1 MLNEIVEY
9 IRSNKNIIEKTEIS
23 PFVQSINGN
32 SYKSP
37 RIFSDI
43 GQDSAAIKNNND
55 MLTLIT
61 TDRIK
66 TSYIENFPL
75 GAGFSSILVG
85 VDDIYACG
93 GKPLAVSIIISF
105 KDQIIGQKMIDGICK
120 GSKLFQVPIVRG
132 HTNIKE
138 FNELS
143 STVIGEIKRDEYIS
157 ATNAQ
162 DKDEIIL
169 AVDFSGK
176 VGRASKLHW
185 DTVTYK
191 SSEEVLNK
199 RKAMNEIAKLKI
211 VNSAKDIS
219 NGGIFGTI
227 LQLINYS
234 KVGAD
239 INIEKIVIPPILI
252 EKDYNLE
259 TFIQMYLTTS
269 YILTAPKETSQD
281 VVKIFNDHDMS
292 AAVIGKIRNEPE
304 LNITDGKDSIKVIE
318 FENTKVSSNR

>member
-1 MLNEIVEY
+1 MLDKISEY
-9 IRSNKNIIEKTEIS
+9 IRTNKNILEKSEIS
-23 PFVQSINGN
+23 PFISSINKN
-32 SYKSP
+32 SFKSP

-43 GQDSAAIKNNND
+43 GQDSAAIKNDND

-93 GKPLAVSIIISF
+93 GKPLAASIIISF
-105 KDQIIGQKMIDGICK
+105 KDEITGNKMIDGICK
-120 GSKLFQVPIVRG
+120 GSKLFKVPIVRG

-143 STVIGEIKRDEYIS
+143 STVIGEIKKDEYIS

-162 DKDEIIL
+162 NRDKIIL

-199 RKAMNEIAKLKI
+199 RMAMNEIAKKKI
-211 VNSAKDIS
+211 VNSSKDLS
-219 NGGIFGTI
+219 NAGIFGTI
-227 LQLINYS
+227 MQLVNYS
-234 KVGAD
+234 KVGALV
-239 INIEKIVIPPILI
+239 NVNKIKIPPAL
-252 EKDYNLE
+252 KQAGYTLE
-259 TFIQMYLTTS
+259 TFIQMFLTTS
-269 YILTAPKETSQD
+269 YILTAQQEHCEEII
-281 VVKIFNDHDMS
+281 KIFKKRGLE
-292 AAVIGKIRNEPE
+292 ATIIGEIITENILKIS
-304 LNITDGKDSIKVIE
+304 DGKDSFDV
-318 FENTKVSSNR
+318 

>member
-1 MLNEIVEY
+1 MLNKIAEY
-9 IRSNKNIIEKTEIS
+9 IRTNRNIIEKSEIS
-23 PFVQSINGN
+23 PFVQTINGN
-32 SYKSP
+32 SFKSS

-43 GQDSAAIKNNND
+43 GQDSAAIKNDND

-66 TSYIENFPL
+66 TSYIEKFPL

-93 GKPLAVSIIISF
+93 GTPLAVSIIISF
-105 KDQIIGQKMIDGICK
+105 KDQILGQKMIDGICK
-120 GSKLFQVPIVRG
+120 GSKLFKVPIVRG

-143 STVIGEIKRDEYIS
+143 STTIGEIKRDEYIS

-162 DKDEIIL
+162 DKDKIIL

-176 VGRASKLHW
+176 VGKASKFHW

-199 RKAMNEIAKLKI
+199 RKVMNEIAKLKI
-211 VNSAKDIS
+211 VNSSKDIS

-227 LQLINYS
+227 MQLINYS

-239 INIEKIVIPPILI
+239 INIEKIIIPPTLI
-252 EKDYNLE
+252 EKGYNLE
-259 TFIQMYLTTS
+259 TYVQMYLTTS
-269 YILTAPKETSQD
+269 YIVTAPEETSQ
-281 VVKIFNDHDMS
+281 VVLKIFNDHDMS
-292 AAVIGKIRNEPE
+292 ATVIGRIKNEPE
-304 LNITDGKDSIKVIE
+304 LYINDGKDSIKVIE
-318 FENTKVSSNR
+318 F

>member
-219 NGGIFGTI
+219 NSGIFGTI

-252 EKDYNLE
+252 ERDYNLE

-292 AAVIGKIRNEPE
+292 AAVIGKIRSETE
-304 LNITDGKDSIKVIE
+304 LNITDGKDTIKVIE
-318 FENTKVSSNR
+318 F

>member
-1 MLNEIVEY
+1 MLNEIAEY
-9 IRSNKNIIEKTEIS
+9 IRSNKNIIEKTNIS

-37 RIFSDI
+37 RVFSDI

-138 FNELS
+138 YNELS
-143 STVIGEIKRDEYIS
+143 STMIGEIKRDEYIS

-162 DKDEIIL
+162 DKDDIIL

-191 SSEEVLNK
+191 SSEDVLNK

-239 INIEKIVIPPILI
+239 INIEKIVIPPTLI
-252 EKDYNLE
+252 KKSYGLE
-259 TFIQMYLTTS
+259 TYIQMYLTTS
-269 YILTAPKETSQD
+269 YILTTPKETSQA
-281 VVKIFNDHDMS
+281 VLKIFNDHNMS
-292 AAVIGKIRNEPE
+292 AAVIGRIKHEPE
-304 LNITDGKDSIKVIE
+304 LTITAGRDTIKVVE
-318 FENTKVSSNR
+318 F

>member
-1 MLNEIVEY
+1 MLNKIAKY
-9 IRSNKNIIEKTEIS
+9 IRTNRSIIEKTEIS
-23 PFVQSINGN
+23 PFIQSINGN

-37 RIFSDI
+37 RVFSDI
-43 GQDSAAIKNNND
+43 GQDSAAIKNDND
-55 MLTLIT
+55 MLTLFT

-105 KDQIIGQKMIDGICK
+105 RDQILGQKMIDGICK
-120 GSKLFQVPIVRG
+120 GSKLFKVPIVRG

-143 STVIGEIKRDEYIS
+143 SAAIGEIKRDEYIS

-162 DKDEIIL
+162 DKDKIIL

-199 RKAMNEIAKLKI
+199 RKVMNKIAKLKI
-211 VNSAKDIS
+211 VNSSKDVS

-227 LQLINYS
+227 LQLIKYS

-252 EKDYNLE
+252 EKGYNLE
-259 TFIQMYLTTS
+259 SYVQMYLTTS
-269 YILTAPKETSQD
+269 YILTTPEETSQD
-281 VVKIFNDHDMS
+281 VLKIFKDHNMS
-292 AAVIGKIRNEPE
+292 AVVIGRIKNEPD
-304 LNITDGKDSIKVIE
+304 LTINDGNDSIKTLEI
-318 FENTKVSSNR
+318 

>member
-1 MLNEIVEY
+1 MLAKIAEY
-9 IRSNKNIIEKTEIS
+9 IKTNLNIIEKTEIS
-23 PFVQSINGN
+23 PFVQSINEN

-43 GQDSAAIKNNND
+43 GQDSAAVTNNND

-93 GKPLAVSIIISF
+93 GKPIAASIIISF
-105 KDQIIGQKMIDGICK
+105 KDQILGQKMIDGICK
-120 GSKLFQVPIVRG
+120 GSKLFKVPIVRG

-143 STVIGEIKRDEYIS
+143 STVIGEIKKDEYIS
-157 ATNAQ
+157 ATNAR
-162 DKDEIIL
+162 DKDVIIL
-169 AVDFSGK
+169 AVDFNGK
-176 VGRASKLHW
+176 VGRANKLHW

-199 RKAMNEIAKLKI
+199 RKVMNEIAKLKI

-227 LQLINYS
+227 LQLIKYS

-239 INIEKIVIPPILI
+239 INIEKIVIPPALM
-252 EKDYNLE
+252 EKAYNLE
-259 TFIQMYLTTS
+259 TYIQMYLTTS
-269 YILTAPKETSQD
+269 YILTAPEKTSQD
-281 VVKIFNDHDMS
+281 VVKIFNDHGMF
-292 AAVIGKIRNEPE
+292 AAVIGRIRNELE
-304 LNITDGKDSIKVIE
+304 LSITDGKDTIKVIE
-318 FENTKVSSNR
+318 F

>member
-1 MLNEIVEY
+1 MLDKIAEY
-9 IRSNKNIIEKTEIS
+9 IRSNKNIIEKTDIS
-23 PFVQSINGN
+23 PFVQRISGN

-37 RIFSDI
+37 RVFSDI

-105 KDQIIGQKMIDGICK
+105 KDQILGQKMIDGICK
-120 GSKLFQVPIVRG
+120 GSKLFKVPIVRG
-132 HTNIKE
+132 HTNLKK

-143 STVIGEIKRDEYIS
+143 STVIGEIKKDEYIS

-162 DKDEIIL
+162 DNDKIIL

-199 RKAMNEIAKLKI
+199 RKSMNEIAKLKI

-234 KVGAD
+234 KVGA
-239 INIEKIVIPPILI
+239 NISVDKIEIPLLLRKSDYTI
-252 EKDYNLE
+252 ETY
-259 TFIQMYLTTS
+259 IQMYLTTS
-269 YILTAPKETSQD
+269 YILTAQQEYCEEIIKT
-281 VVKIFNDHDMS
+281 FNNHGLT
-292 AAVIGKIRNEPE
+292 AAVIGEIINKNVLKIN
-304 LNITDGKDSIKVIE
+304 DGKDEIE
-318 FENTKVSSNR
+318 VLQILNH

>member
-1 MLNEIVEY
+1 MLDKIAGY
-9 IRSNKNIIEKTEIS
+9 IRTNLNIIEKTEIS
-23 PFVQSINGN
+23 PFVQIINEN

-43 GQDSAAIKNNND
+43 GQDSAAVTNNND

-105 KDQIIGQKMIDGICK
+105 KDQILGQKMIDGICK

-132 HTNIKE
+132 HTNLKE

-162 DKDEIIL
+162 DKDDIIL

-176 VGRASKLHW
+176 VGKASKLHW
-185 DTVTYK
+185 DTVTFK
-191 SSEEVLNK
+191 SSEDVLNK
-199 RKAMNEIAKLKI
+199 RNSMNEIAKLKI

-239 INIEKIVIPPILI
+239 ISVDKIEIPPLL
-252 EKDYNLE
+252 KKSKYTLE
-259 TFIQMYLTTS
+259 TYIQMYLTTS
-269 YILTAPKETSQD
+269 YILTAQQEYSEKII
-281 VVKIFNDHDMS
+281 KIFNNHGLTAS
-292 AAVIGKIRNEPE
+292 VIGEIINKNVLKIN
-304 LNITDGKDSIKVIE
+304 DGKDEIE
-318 FENTKVSSNR
+318 VLDLKNH

>member
-1 MLNEIVEY
+1 MLNKIAKY
-9 IRSNKNIIEKTEIS
+9 IRTNRSIIEKTEIS
-23 PFVQSINGN
+23 PFVQNINGN

-43 GQDSAAIKNNND
+43 GQDSAAIKNDND

-66 TSYIENFPL
+66 TNYIESFPL

-105 KDQIIGQKMIDGICK
+105 KDQILGQKMIDGICK
-120 GSKLFQVPIVRG
+120 GSKLFKVPIVRG
-132 HTNIKE
+132 HTNLKE

-143 STVIGEIKRDEYIS
+143 STIIGEIKRDEYIS
-157 ATNAQ
+157 ATNAR
-162 DKDEIIL
+162 DKDNIIL
-169 AVDFSGK
+169 AVNFSGK
-176 VGRASKLHW
+176 IGRASKLHW

-211 VNSAKDIS
+211 VNSSKDVS

-227 LQLINYS
+227 LQLIKYS
-234 KVGAD
+234 KAGAD

-252 EKDYNLE
+252 EKAYNLE
-259 TFIQMYLTTS
+259 TYIQMYLTTS
-269 YILTAPKETSQD
+269 YILTAPEKTSQD
-281 VVKIFNDHDMS
+281 VIKIFKDHNMS
-292 AAVIGKIRNEPE
+292 AVVIGKIKNEPE
-304 LNITDGKDSIKVIE
+304 LTINDGKNSIKVLE
-318 FENTKVSSNR
+318 F

>member
-1 MLNEIVEY
+1 MLDKIAEY
-9 IRSNKNIIEKTEIS
+9 IRTNRNIIEKTEIS
-23 PFVQSINGN
+23 PFVQSIKGN

-66 TSYIENFPL
+66 TSYIEKFPL

-105 KDQIIGQKMIDGICK
+105 KEKTLGQKMIDGICK
-120 GSKLFQVPIVRG
+120 GSKLFKVPIVRG
-132 HTNIKE
+132 HTNLKE

-143 STVIGEIKRDEYIS
+143 STVIGEIKKDEYIS

-191 SSEEVLNK
+191 SSEDVLNK
-199 RKAMNEIAKLKI
+199 RKSMNEIAKLKI

-234 KVGAD
+234 KVGA
-239 INIEKIVIPPILI
+239 NISVDKIEIPLLLR
-252 EKDYNLE
+252 KSNYTLE
-259 TFIQMYLTTS
+259 TYIQMYLTTS
-269 YILTAPKETSQD
+269 YILTAQQEYREEII
-281 VVKIFNDHDMS
+281 KIFNNHGLT
-292 AAVIGKIRNEPE
+292 ATVIGEIVSKNVLKIN
-304 LNITDGKDSIKVIE
+304 DGKEEIKVLDLK
-318 FENTKVSSNR
+318 NH

>member
-1 MLNEIVEY
+1 MLDKIAGY
-9 IRSNKNIIEKTEIS
+9 IRTNLNIIEKTEIS
-23 PFVQSINGN
+23 PFVQSINEN

-43 GQDSAAIKNNND
+43 GQDSAAVTNNND

-105 KDQIIGQKMIDGICK
+105 KDQILGQKIIDGICK

-132 HTNIKE
+132 HTNLKE

-162 DKDEIIL
+162 DKDDIIL
-169 AVDFSGK
+169 VVDFSGK
-176 VGRASKLHW
+176 VGKASKLHW
-185 DTVTYK
+185 DTVTFK
-191 SSEEVLNK
+191 SSEDVLNK
-199 RKAMNEIAKLKI
+199 RKSMNEIAKLKI

-219 NGGIFGTI
+219 EGGLFGT
-227 LQLINYS
+227 LSQLIKYS
-234 KVGAD
+234 EVGAEID
-239 INIEKIVIPPILI
+239 INKIAVPP
-252 EKDYNLE
+252 KLE
-259 TFIQMYLTTS
+259 DLGYDLGHYVQMFLTTS
-269 YILTAPKETSQD
+269 YILTAPEKNTNEII
-281 VVKIFNDHDMS
+281 KIFDHYKMT
-292 AAVIGKIRNEPE
+292 ANVIGRINNTQSLQLSDGNE
-304 LNITDGKDSIKVIE
+304 TIKL
-318 FENTKVSSNR
+318 NTKE

>member
-1 MLNEIVEY
+1 MLNKIAKY
-9 IRSNKNIIEKTEIS
+9 IRTNRSIIEKSEIS
-23 PFVQSINGN
+23 PFVQNINGN

-43 GQDSAAIKNNND
+43 GQDSAAIKNDND

-66 TSYIENFPL
+66 TNYIESFPL

-105 KDQIIGQKMIDGICK
+105 KDQILGQKMIDGICK
-120 GSKLFQVPIVRG
+120 GSKLFKVPIVRG
-132 HTNIKE
+132 HTNLKE

-143 STVIGEIKRDEYIS
+143 STIIGEIKRDEYIS
-157 ATNAQ
+157 ATNAR
-162 DKDEIIL
+162 DKDNIIL
-169 AVDFSGK
+169 AVNFSGK
-176 VGRASKLHW
+176 IGRASKLHW

-227 LQLINYS
+227 LQLIKYS

-239 INIEKIVIPPILI
+239 INIEKIVIPPILM
-252 EKDYNLE
+252 EKAYNLE
-259 TFIQMYLTTS
+259 TYIQMYLTTS
-269 YILTAPKETSQD
+269 YILTAPEKTSQD
-281 VVKIFNDHDMS
+281 VIKIFKDHNMS
-292 AAVIGKIRNEPE
+292 AVVIGKIKNEPE
-304 LNITDGKDSIKVIE
+304 LTINDGKNSIKVLE
-318 FENTKVSSNR
+318 F

>member
-1 MLNEIVEY
+1 MLDKIAEY
-9 IRSNKNIIEKTEIS
+9 IRTNLNIIEKTDIS
-23 PFVQSINGN
+23 PFVQNINEN

-43 GQDSAAIKNNND
+43 GQDSAAVTNNND

-93 GKPLAVSIIISF
+93 GKPIAASIIISF
-105 KDQIIGQKMIDGICK
+105 KDQILGQKMIDGICK
-120 GSKLFQVPIVRG
+120 GSRLFQVPIVRG
-132 HTNIKE
+132 HTNLKE

-143 STVIGEIKRDEYIS
+143 STVIGEIKKDEYIS

-169 AVDFSGK
+169 AVDFSGNIGK
-176 VGRASKLHW
+176 ASKLHW
-185 DTVTYK
+185 DTVTFK

-199 RKAMNEIAKLKI
+199 RKSMNEIAKLKI

-219 NGGIFGTI
+219 NGGIFGTV

-239 INIEKIVIPPILI
+239 INIEKIVMPPALM
-252 EKDYNLE
+252 EKAYNLE
-259 TFIQMYLTTS
+259 TYMQMYLTTS
-269 YILTAPKETSQD
+269 YVLTAPEKTSQD
-281 VVKIFNDHDMS
+281 VVKIFNDHGMF
-292 AAVIGKIRNEPE
+292 AAVIGRIRNEQE
-304 LNITDGKDSIKVIE
+304 LNITDGQDTIKVIE
-318 FENTKVSSNR
+318 F

>member
-1 MLNEIVEY
+1 MLDDIAEY
-9 IRSNKNIIEKTEIS
+9 IKSNKNIIEKADIS
-23 PFVQSINGN
+23 PFVQSINEN

-37 RIFSDI
+37 RVFSDI
-43 GQDSAAIKNNND
+43 GQDSAAIKNNSD
-55 MLTLIT
+55 MLTLLT

-85 VDDIYACG
+85 VDDVYACG

-105 KDQIIGQKMIDGICK
+105 KDQIVGQKMIDGICK

-185 DTVTYK
+185 DTVTHK

-227 LQLINYS
+227 LQLIKYS

-252 EKDYNLE
+252 EKSYNLE

-269 YILTAPKETSQD
+269 YILTAPEETSQD
-281 VVKIFNDHDMS
+281 VVKIFNDHNMS
-292 AAVIGKIRNEPE
+292 ATIIGRIRSEQE
-304 LNITDGKDSIKVIE
+304 LNINDGKNSIRVLK
-318 FENTKVSSNR
+318 F

>member
-1 MLNEIVEY
+1 MLNKIAKY
-9 IRSNKNIIEKTEIS
+9 IRTNRSIIEKTEIS
-23 PFVQSINGN
+23 PFIQSINGD

-37 RIFSDI
+37 RVFSDI
-43 GQDSAAIKNNND
+43 GQDSAAIKNDND
-55 MLTLIT
+55 MLTLFT

-105 KDQIIGQKMIDGICK
+105 RDQIIGQKMIDGICK
-120 GSKLFQVPIVRG
+120 GSKLFKVPIVRG

-143 STVIGEIKRDEYIS
+143 SAAIGEIKRDEYIS

-162 DKDEIIL
+162 DKDKIIL

-199 RKAMNEIAKLKI
+199 RKVMNKIAKLKI
-211 VNSAKDIS
+211 VNSSKDVS

-227 LQLINYS
+227 LQLIKYS

-252 EKDYNLE
+252 EKGYNLE
-259 TFIQMYLTTS
+259 SYVQMYLTTS
-269 YILTAPKETSQD
+269 YILTAPEETSQD
-281 VVKIFNDHDMS
+281 VLKIFKDHNMS
-292 AAVIGKIRNEPE
+292 AVVIGRIKNEPD
-304 LNITDGKDSIKVIE
+304 LTINDGNDSIKTLE
-318 FENTKVSSNR
+318 F

>member
-1 MLNEIVEY
+1 MLDKIAGY
-9 IRSNKNIIEKTEIS
+9 IRTNLNIIEKTEIS
-23 PFVQSINGN
+23 PFVQNINDN

-43 GQDSAAIKNNND
+43 GQDSAAVTNNND
-55 MLTLIT
+55 MLILIT

-105 KDQIIGQKMIDGICK
+105 KDQILGQKIIDGICK

-132 HTNIKE
+132 HTNLKE

-162 DKDEIIL
+162 DKDDIIL

-176 VGRASKLHW
+176 VGKASKLHW
-185 DTVTYK
+185 DTVTFK
-191 SSEEVLNK
+191 SSEDVLNK
-199 RKAMNEIAKLKI
+199 RKSMNEIAKLKI

-239 INIEKIVIPPILI
+239 ISVDKIEIPPLL
-252 EKDYNLE
+252 KKSKYTLE
-259 TFIQMYLTTS
+259 TYIQMYLTTS
-269 YILTAPKETSQD
+269 YILTAQQEYSEEII
-281 VVKIFNDHDMS
+281 KIFNNYGLTAS
-292 AAVIGKIRNEPE
+292 VIGEIINKNVLKIN
-304 LNITDGKDSIKVIE
+304 DGKDEIE
-318 FENTKVSSNR
+318 VLDLKNH

>member
-23 PFVQSINGN
+23 PFVQTINGN

-66 TSYIENFPL
+66 TSYIENFPF

-105 KDQIIGQKMIDGICK
+105 KDEILGQKMIDGICK

-138 FNELS
+138 YNELS

-185 DTVTYK
+185 DTVTFK

-199 RKAMNEIAKLKI
+199 RKSMNEIAKLKI

-234 KVGAD
+234 KVGAE

-252 EKDYNLE
+252 EKTYNLE

-269 YILTAPKETSQD
+269 YILTAPEETSQD
-281 VVKIFNDHDMS
+281 VIKIFNNHGMS
-292 AAVIGKIRNEPE
+292 AAVIGRIRNESE

-318 FENTKVSSNR
+318 F

>member
-1 MLNEIVEY
+1 MLDKIAEY
-9 IRSNKNIIEKTEIS
+9 IRSNKNIVEKTDIS
-23 PFVQSINGN
+23 PFVQSISGN

-37 RIFSDI
+37 RVFSDI

-138 FNELS
+138 YNELS
-143 STVIGEIKRDEYIS
+143 STMIGEIKKDEYIS

-162 DKDEIIL
+162 DKDDIIL

-199 RKAMNEIAKLKI
+199 RKSMNEIAKLKI

-239 INIEKIVIPPILI
+239 INIEKIVIPPTLI
-252 EKDYNLE
+252 RKSYNLE
-259 TFIQMYLTTS
+259 TYIQMYLTTS
-269 YILTAPKETSQD
+269 YILTAPEETSQD
-281 VVKIFNDHDMS
+281 VVKIFNAHDMS
-292 AAVIGKIRNEPE
+292 ATVIGKIRNESE
-304 LNITDGKDSIKVIE
+304 LNINDGKDSIKVIE
-318 FENTKVSSNR
+318 F

>member
-1 MLNEIVEY
+1 MLDKIAEY
-9 IRSNKNIIEKTEIS
+9 IRSNRNIIEKTEIN
-23 PFVQSINGN
+23 PFVQNINEN

-105 KDQIIGQKMIDGICK
+105 RDQIIGHKMIDGICK
-120 GSKLFQVPIVRG
+120 GSKLFKIPIVRG

-143 STVIGEIKRDEYIS
+143 STVIGEIKKDEYIS

-162 DKDEIIL
+162 DKDKIIL

-176 VGRASKLHW
+176 VGRASKHHW

-199 RKAMNEIAKLKI
+199 RKSMNEIAKLKI
-211 VNSAKDIS
+211 VNSSKDIS

-227 LQLINYS
+227 IQLINYS
-234 KVGAD
+234 KVGAT
-239 INIEKIVIPPILI
+239 INVDKIEIPSPLI
-252 EKDYNLE
+252 KSKYTLEKY
-259 TFIQMYLTTS
+259 IQMYLTTS
-269 YILTAPKETSQD
+269 YILTAQQEHCEEII
-281 VVKIFNDHDMS
+281 KIFHNHDLT
-292 AAVIGKIRNEPE
+292 ATVIGEIITKKVLKINDE
-304 LNITDGKDSIKVIE
+304 KDSIEVVDFKKSL
-318 FENTKVSSNR
+318 NS

>member
-9 IRSNKNIIEKTEIS
+9 IRSNKNIIKKTEIS

-143 STVIGEIKRDEYIS
+143 STVIGEIKREEYIS

-162 DKDEIIL
+162 DKDDIIL

-191 SSEEVLNK
+191 SSEDVLNK

-227 LQLINYS
+227 LQLLKYS

-239 INIEKIVIPPILI
+239 INIEKILIPPILI
-252 EKDYNLE
+252 DKDYNLE
-259 TFIQMYLTTS
+259 TFIQMYLSTS
-269 YILTAPKETSQD
+269 YILTAPEETSQD
-281 VVKIFNDHDMS
+281 VVKIFNDHNMS
-292 AAVIGKIRNEPE
+292 ATVIGRIRSEQE
-304 LNITDGKDSIKVIE
+304 LNINDGKNSVRVIK
-318 FENTKVSSNR
+318 F

>member
-1 MLNEIVEY
+1 MLDKIAEY
-9 IRSNKNIIEKTEIS
+9 IRTNLNIIEKTEIS
-23 PFVQSINGN
+23 PFVQNINEN

-43 GQDSAAIKNNND
+43 GQDSAAVTNNND

-93 GKPLAVSIIISF
+93 GKPIAASIIISF
-105 KDQIIGQKMIDGICK
+105 KDQILGQKMIDGICK
-120 GSKLFQVPIVRG
+120 GSRLFQVPIVRG
-132 HTNIKE
+132 HTNLKD

-143 STVIGEIKRDEYIS
+143 STVIGEIKKDEYIS

-169 AVDFSGK
+169 AVDFSGN
-176 VGRASKLHW
+176 VGKASKLHW
-185 DTVTYK
+185 DTVTFK

-199 RKAMNEIAKLKI
+199 RKSMNEIAKLKI

-239 INIEKIVIPPILI
+239 INIEKIVMPPALM
-252 EKDYNLE
+252 EKAYNLE
-259 TFIQMYLTTS
+259 TYMQMYLTTS
-269 YILTAPKETSQD
+269 YVLTAPEKTSQD
-281 VVKIFNDHDMS
+281 VVKIFNDHGMF
-292 AAVIGKIRNEPE
+292 AAVIGRIRNEQE
-304 LNITDGKDSIKVIE
+304 LNITDGQDTIKVIE
-318 FENTKVSSNR
+318 F

>member
-1 MLNEIVEY
+1 MLDKIAEY
-9 IRSNKNIIEKTEIS
+9 IRSNKNIVEKTDIS

-37 RIFSDI
+37 RVFSDI

-138 FNELS
+138 YNELS
-143 STVIGEIKRDEYIS
+143 STMIGEIKRDEYIS

-162 DKDEIIL
+162 DKDDIIL
-169 AVDFSGK
+169 AVDCSGK

-191 SSEEVLNK
+191 NSEEVLNK
-199 RKAMNEIAKLKI
+199 RKSMNEIAKLKI

-239 INIEKIVIPPILI
+239 INIEKIVIPPTLI
-252 EKDYNLE
+252 GKSYNLE
-259 TFIQMYLTTS
+259 TYIQMYLTTS
-269 YILTAPKETSQD
+269 YILTAPEETSQD
-281 VVKIFNDHDMS
+281 VVKIFNAHDMS

-304 LNITDGKDSIKVIE
+304 LTITDGRDSIKVIE
-318 FENTKVSSNR
+318 L

>member
-1 MLNEIVEY
+1 MLDKIAEY
-9 IRSNKNIIEKTEIS
+9 IKSNKNIIEKNDIS
-23 PFVQSINGN
+23 PFVQKINGN

-37 RIFSDI
+37 RVFSDI
-43 GQDSAAIKNNND
+43 GQDSAAIKNKND

-66 TSYIENFPL
+66 TNYIENFPL

-105 KDQIIGQKMIDGICK
+105 RDQILGQKMIDGICK
-120 GSKLFQVPIVRG
+120 GSNL
-132 HTNIKE
+132 KE

-143 STVIGEIKRDEYIS
+143 STVIGEIKSDEYIS

-162 DKDEIIL
+162 DKDDIIL

-191 SSEEVLNK
+191 SSEDVLNK
-199 RKAMNEIAKLKI
+199 RKSMNEIAKLKI

-239 INIEKIVIPPILI
+239 INIEKIVIPPTLI
-252 EKDYNLE
+252 EKSYGLE
-259 TFIQMYLTTS
+259 TYIQMYLTTS
-269 YILTAPKETSQD
+269 YILTTPKETSQA
-281 VVKIFNDHDMS
+281 VLEIFNDYNMS
-292 AAVIGKIRNEPE
+292 AAVIGRIKCEPE
-304 LNITDGKDSIKVIE
+304 LTITDGKDTIKVVE
-318 FENTKVSSNR
+318 F

>member
-1 MLNEIVEY
+1 MLNKIAKY
-9 IRSNKNIIEKTEIS
+9 IRTNRSIIEKTEIS
-23 PFVQSINGN
+23 PFIQSINGN

-37 RIFSDI
+37 RVFSDI
-43 GQDSAAIKNNND
+43 GQDSAAIKNDND
-55 MLTLIT
+55 MLTLFT

-105 KDQIIGQKMIDGICK
+105 RDQILGQKMIDGICK
-120 GSKLFQVPIVRG
+120 GSKLFKVPIVRG

-143 STVIGEIKRDEYIS
+143 SAAIGEIKRDEYIS

-162 DKDEIIL
+162 DKDKIIL

-199 RKAMNEIAKLKI
+199 RKVMNKIAKLKI
-211 VNSAKDIS
+211 VNSSKDVS

-227 LQLINYS
+227 LQLIKYS

-252 EKDYNLE
+252 EKGYNLE
-259 TFIQMYLTTS
+259 SYVQMYLTTS
-269 YILTAPKETSQD
+269 YILTTPEETSQD
-281 VVKIFNDHDMS
+281 VLKIFKDHNMS
-292 AAVIGKIRNEPE
+292 AVVIGRIKNEPD
-304 LNITDGKDSIKVIE
+304 LTINDGNDSIKTLE
-318 FENTKVSSNR
+318 F

>member
-1 MLNEIVEY
+1 MLDKIAGY
-9 IRSNKNIIEKTEIS
+9 IRTNLNIIEKTEIS
-23 PFVQSINGN
+23 SFVQSINEN

-43 GQDSAAIKNNND
+43 GQDSAAVTNNND

-105 KDQIIGQKMIDGICK
+105 KDRILGQKMIDGICK

-132 HTNIKE
+132 HTNLKE

-162 DKDEIIL
+162 DKDDIIL

-176 VGRASKLHW
+176 IGKAS
-185 DTVTYK
+185 
-191 SSEEVLNK
+191 LNK
-199 RKAMNEIAKLKI
+199 RNSMNEIAKLKI

-239 INIEKIVIPPILI
+239 ISVDKIEIPPLL
-252 EKDYNLE
+252 KKSKYTLE
-259 TFIQMYLTTS
+259 TYIQMYLTTS
-269 YILTAPKETSQD
+269 YILTAQQEYREEIIKN
-281 VVKIFNDHDMS
+281 FNNHGLTAS
-292 AAVIGKIRNEPE
+292 VIGEIINKNVLKIN
-304 LNITDGKDSIKVIE
+304 DGKDEIE
-318 FENTKVSSNR
+318 VLDLKNH

>member
-1 MLNEIVEY
+1 MLDKIAEY
-9 IRSNKNIIEKTEIS
+9 IRSNKNIIEKTDIS
-23 PFVQSINGN
+23 PFVQKINGN

-37 RIFSDI
+37 RVFSDI

-93 GKPLAVSIIISF
+93 GKPLAISIIISF
-105 KDQIIGQKMIDGICK
+105 KDQILGQKMIDGICK
-120 GSKLFQVPIVRG
+120 GSKLFKVPIVRG
-132 HTNIKE
+132 HTNLKK

-143 STVIGEIKRDEYIS
+143 STVIGEIKKDEYIS

-162 DKDEIIL
+162 DNDKIIL

-199 RKAMNEIAKLKI
+199 RKSMNEIAKLKI

-234 KVGAD
+234 KVGA
-239 INIEKIVIPPILI
+239 NISVDKIEIPLLLRKSDYTI
-252 EKDYNLE
+252 ETY
-259 TFIQMYLTTS
+259 IQMYLTTS
-269 YILTAPKETSQD
+269 YILTAQQEYCEEIIKT
-281 VVKIFNDHDMS
+281 FNNHGLT
-292 AAVIGKIRNEPE
+292 AAVIGEIINKNVLKIN
-304 LNITDGKDSIKVIE
+304 DGKDEIE
-318 FENTKVSSNR
+318 VLQILNH

>member
-1 MLNEIVEY
+1 MLDKIAEY
-9 IRSNKNIIEKTEIS
+9 IRSNKNIIEKTDIS
-23 PFVQSINGN
+23 PFVQRINGN

-37 RIFSDI
+37 RVFSDI

-105 KDQIIGQKMIDGICK
+105 KDQILGQKMIDGICK
-120 GSKLFQVPIVRG
+120 GSKLFKVPIVRG
-132 HTNIKE
+132 HTNLKK

-143 STVIGEIKRDEYIS
+143 STVIGEIKKDEYIS

-162 DKDEIIL
+162 DNDKIIL

-199 RKAMNEIAKLKI
+199 RKSMNEIAKLKI

-234 KVGAD
+234 KVGA
-239 INIEKIVIPPILI
+239 NISVDKIEIPLLLRKSDYTI
-252 EKDYNLE
+252 ETY
-259 TFIQMYLTTS
+259 IQMYLTTS
-269 YILTAPKETSQD
+269 YILTAQQEYCEEIIKT
-281 VVKIFNDHDMS
+281 FNNHGLT
-292 AAVIGKIRNEPE
+292 AAVIGEIINKNVLKIN
-304 LNITDGKDSIKVIE
+304 DGKDEIE
-318 FENTKVSSNR
+318 VLQILNH

>member
-1 MLNEIVEY
+1 
-9 IRSNKNIIEKTEIS
+9 
-23 PFVQSINGN
+23 
-32 SYKSP
+32 
-37 RIFSDI
+37 
-43 GQDSAAIKNNND
+43 

-105 KDQIIGQKMIDGICK
+105 KDQILGQKMIDGICK

-132 HTNIKE
+132 HTNLKE

-162 DKDEIIL
+162 DKDDIIL

-176 VGRASKLHW
+176 VGKASKLHW
-185 DTVTYK
+185 DTVTFK
-191 SSEEVLNK
+191 SSEDVLNK
-199 RKAMNEIAKLKI
+199 RNSMNEIAKLKI

-239 INIEKIVIPPILI
+239 ISVDKIEIPPLL
-252 EKDYNLE
+252 KKSKYTLE
-259 TFIQMYLTTS
+259 TYIQMYLTTS
-269 YILTAPKETSQD
+269 YILTAQQEYSEEII
-281 VVKIFNDHDMS
+281 KIFNNHGLT
-292 AAVIGKIRNEPE
+292 ATVIGEIITKNVLKIN
-304 LNITDGKDSIKVIE
+304 DGKESINVLD
-318 FENTKVSSNR
+318 FEKSLKS

>member
-1 MLNEIVEY
+1 MLDKIAEY
-9 IRSNKNIIEKTEIS
+9 IRTNRNIIEKTEIS
-23 PFVQSINGN
+23 PFVQNINGN

-37 RIFSDI
+37 RILSDI
-43 GQDSAAIKNNND
+43 GQDSAAIKNDSD

-93 GKPLAVSIIISF
+93 GKPIAASIIISF
-105 KDQIIGQKMIDGICK
+105 KDQILGQKMIDGICK
-120 GSKLFQVPIVRG
+120 GSKLFNVPIVRG

-143 STVIGEIKRDEYIS
+143 STIIGEIKNDEYIS

-162 DKDEIIL
+162 DKDVIIL

-176 VGRASKLHW
+176 VGRANKLHW

-191 SSEEVLNK
+191 TSEEVLNK

-239 INIEKIVIPPILI
+239 ISVDKIAIPPLL
-252 EKDYNLE
+252 KKSNYTLE
-259 TFIQMYLTTS
+259 TYIQMYLTTS
-269 YILTAPKETSQD
+269 YILTAQQENSD
-281 VVKIFNDHDMS
+281 EIIKIFNNHGLT
-292 AAVIGKIRNEPE
+292 ATIIGEIITKNV
-304 LNITDGKDSIKVIE
+304 LNINDGKDSIEVID
-318 FENTKVSSNR
+318 FKNH

>member
-1 MLNEIVEY
+1 MLDKIAGY
-9 IRSNKNIIEKTEIS
+9 IRTNLNIIEKTEIS
-23 PFVQSINGN
+23 PFVQNINEN

-43 GQDSAAIKNNND
+43 GQDSAAVTNNND

-93 GKPLAVSIIISF
+93 GIPLAVSIIISF
-105 KDQIIGQKMIDGICK
+105 RDQTFGQKMIKGICK
-120 GSKLFQVPIVRG
+120 GSKLFKVPIVRG

-162 DKDEIIL
+162 IKDKIIL

-199 RKAMNEIAKLKI
+199 RRSMNEIAKLKI

-239 INIEKIVIPPILI
+239 INIEKIVIPPMLK
-252 EKDYNLE
+252 EKGYNLE
-259 TFIQMYLTTS
+259 TYIQMYLTTS
-269 YILTAPKETSQD
+269 YILTAQQEHSEEIIKVFNHHGVDATIIGEIITKN
-281 VVKIFNDHDMS
+281 VLKIS
-292 AAVIGKIRNEPE
+292 
-304 LNITDGKDSIKVIE
+304 DGKDSVDVLD
-318 FENTKVSSNR
+318 FEKSLNS

>member
-1 MLNEIVEY
+1 MLNKIAKY
-9 IRSNKNIIEKTEIS
+9 IRTNRSIIEKTEIS
-23 PFVQSINGN
+23 PFVQNINGN

-43 GQDSAAIKNNND
+43 GQDSAAIKNDND

-66 TSYIENFPL
+66 TNYIESFPL

-105 KDQIIGQKMIDGICK
+105 KDQILGQKMIDGICK
-120 GSKLFQVPIVRG
+120 GSKLFKVPIVRG
-132 HTNIKE
+132 HTNLKE

-143 STVIGEIKRDEYIS
+143 STIIGEIKRDEYIS
-157 ATNAQ
+157 ATNAR
-162 DKDEIIL
+162 DKDNIIL

-176 VGRASKLHW
+176 IGRASKLHW

-199 RKAMNEIAKLKI
+199 RKVMNEIAKLKI
-211 VNSAKDIS
+211 VNSSKDVS

-227 LQLINYS
+227 LQLIKYS
-234 KVGAD
+234 KAGAD

-252 EKDYNLE
+252 EKAYNLE
-259 TFIQMYLTTS
+259 TYIQMYLTTS
-269 YILTAPKETSQD
+269 YILTAPEKTSQD
-281 VVKIFNDHDMS
+281 VIKIFKDHNMS
-292 AAVIGKIRNEPE
+292 AVVIGKIKNEPE
-304 LNITDGKDSIKVIE
+304 LTINDGKNSIKVLE
-318 FENTKVSSNR
+318 F

>member
-1 MLNEIVEY
+1 MLDKIAEY
-9 IRSNKNIIEKTEIS
+9 IRTNLNIIEKTEIS
-23 PFVQSINGN
+23 PFVQNINEN

-43 GQDSAAIKNNND
+43 GQDSAAVTNNND

-93 GKPLAVSIIISF
+93 GKPIAASIIISF
-105 KDQIIGQKMIDGICK
+105 KDQILGQKMIDGICK
-120 GSKLFQVPIVRG
+120 GSRLFQVPIVRG
-132 HTNIKE
+132 HTNLKE

-143 STVIGEIKRDEYIS
+143 STVIGEIKKDEYIS

-169 AVDFSGK
+169 AVDFSGN
-176 VGRASKLHW
+176 VGKASKLHW
-185 DTVTYK
+185 DTVTFK

-199 RKAMNEIAKLKI
+199 RKSMNEIAKLKI

-239 INIEKIVIPPILI
+239 INIEKIVMPPVLI
-252 EKDYNLE
+252 EKAYNLE
-259 TFIQMYLTTS
+259 TYMQMYLTTS
-269 YILTAPKETSQD
+269 YVLTAPEKTSQD
-281 VVKIFNDHDMS
+281 VVKIFNDHGMF
-292 AAVIGKIRNEPE
+292 AAVIGRIRNEQE
-304 LNITDGKDSIKVIE
+304 LNITDGQDTIKVIE
-318 FENTKVSSNR
+318 F

>member
-1 MLNEIVEY
+1 MLDKIAEY
-9 IRSNKNIIEKTEIS
+9 IRTNRNIIEKTEIS

-32 SYKSP
+32 SYKSL

-55 MLTLIT
+55 MFTLIT

-105 KDQIIGQKMIDGICK
+105 KDQILGQKMIDGICK
-120 GSKLFQVPIVRG
+120 GSKLFKVPIVRG
-132 HTNIKE
+132 HTNLKD

-162 DKDEIIL
+162 DKDKIIL

-199 RKAMNEIAKLKI
+199 RKSMNEIAKLKI

-227 LQLINYS
+227 MQLINYS
-234 KVGAD
+234 KVGAN
-239 INIEKIVIPPILI
+239 INIEKIVIPPTLI
-252 EKDYNLE
+252 EKAYNLQ
-259 TFIQMYLTTS
+259 TYVQMYLTTS
-269 YILTAPKETSQD
+269 YILTTPEETSQN
-281 VVKIFNDHDMS
+281 VLKIFNDHGMS
-292 AAVIGKIRNEPE
+292 AAVIGRIINEPE
-304 LNITDGKDSIKVIE
+304 LNINDGKNTIKVIE
-318 FENTKVSSNR
+318 F

>member
-1 MLNEIVEY
+1 MLDKIAEY
-9 IRSNKNIIEKTEIS
+9 IRSNKNIIEKTDIS
-23 PFVQSINGN
+23 PFVQNINNN

-37 RIFSDI
+37 RILSDI

-105 KDQIIGQKMIDGICK
+105 KNQIFGQKMIDGICK
-120 GSKLFQVPIVRG
+120 GSKLFKVPIVRG

-162 DKDEIIL
+162 DKDAIIL

-191 SSEEVLNK
+191 SSKEVLHK
-199 RKAMNEIAKLKI
+199 RKSMNEIAKLKI

-234 KVGAD
+234 KVGAG

-269 YILTAPKETSQD
+269 YILTAQQEHCEEIIKT
-281 VVKIFNDHDMS
+281 FNNHGLT
-292 AAVIGKIRNEPE
+292 ATVIGEIITKKVLKIN
-304 LNITDGKDSIKVIE
+304 DGKDSIEVTNL
-318 FENTKVSSNR
+318 ENH